1 MTHKNYTL
9 IPLLALVILIP
20 QLLFLWLVPHSAD
33 SYWRIWRGFTVLTVG
48 IPGSLFIVCWRTD
61 LRRTGGLAVI
71 SGILEMAA
79 IVLTWLLLL
88 LNASQRTVT
97 FVYLLMTM
105 TSLLILIPM
114 IDSVLNPRKTGV
126 FPSETTEKPS
136 DEESQKQDG
145 GYPPPE

>member
-1 MTHKNYTL
+1 MTRKNYTL

-20 QLLFLWLVPHSAD
+20 QLLFLWLVPRSAD
-33 SYWRIWRGFTVLTVG
+33 SYWLIWRGFTVLTVG
-48 IPGSLFIVCWRTD
+48 IPVALFIACWRTD

-88 LNASQRTVT
+88 LNASHRTVT

-114 IDSVLNPRKTGV
+114 IDSVLNPGRTGA
-126 FPSETTEKPS
+126 FPSETTGKPS
-136 DEESQKQDG
+136 DEETQKQDG
-145 GYPPPE
+145 GYPPSE